1 MQPIIAGPVFPEW
14 YWTPIFL
21 AISVGVPLLVAALAC
36 DGVLTFV
43 LRRRGG
49 GPRSTPAHASTVA
62 AFWVGGAVVVYAV
75 FAIGEHRERQAAT
88 DRAFAAIDVPLY
100 EPAPLP
106 PGYIAQVV
114 RPFATSA
121 GGELYGAYRG
131 PSGALTVTQRASE
144 PGAAEE
150 IAGRCFVGLNPGEPT
165 EYNPPSCRPRPTP
178 GGRNVSDDGRELVLR
193 LGDATRVD
201 IDYDPTIPRAELERF
216 VDALRTTPE
225 QELQLV
231 GDG

>member
-21 AISVGVPLLVAALAC
+21 AIFVGVPLLLAALAS
-36 DGVLTFV
+36 DGILTFV

-49 GPRSTPAHASTVA
+49 GPRSTLAHTQTVVA
-62 AFWVGGAVVVYAV
+62 LVVGGAVIVYALH
-75 FAIGEHRERQAAT
+75 AIGEHRERQAAT
-88 DRAFAAIDVPLY
+88 DRAFAVIDFQLY

-106 PGYIAQVV
+106 PGYVAQVV

-121 GGELYGAYRG
+121 RGGLHGAYRG
-131 PSGALTVTQRASE
+131 PGGALTVTQRAIE
-144 PGAAEE
+144 PGTAEE
-150 IAGRCFVGLNPGEPT
+150 IAGRCFVGLHPAGLT
-165 EYNPPSCRPRPTP
+165 EYNPASCRPRPTP
-178 GGRNVSDDGRELVLR
+178 GGRYVSDDGRELVLR

-201 IDYDPTIPRAELERF
+201 IDYDATIPRAELERF
-216 VDALRTTPE
+216 VDALRPTPE
-225 QELQLV
+225 EELRLV